1 MDIESSSTNNEEN
14 DLVAIPELGTSEY
27 VPEQTNIDIG
37 SPHQPIINMDIGMDI
52 DDESCKNHTVI
63 LPEDSCKHTGYS
75 NKKEFRGCGQWGSDC
90 TIGCSLCG
98 NCCDRCM
105 PCGCIFNKIK
115 PLYFFILYLLTGESD
130 SRANVY
136 KNYFKIEKVADDNK
150 VSVFQ
155 ILETIAVVCFELY
168 KTLIGSF
175 LTVFTAQRCGEQT
188 CTIWQNFLPKN
199 DLELAGLICN
209 FLMATSLFIEYIF
222 EIMREAYL
230 IKYLK
235 YDYDIAN
242 NGYHISELYESSDKT
257 IFKKLIPLYI
267 IYIRFS
273 YVVLL
278 IYIINI
284 SISAVIIRENY
295 YDNTSL
301 FGFITNAL
309 FIIYKIYNVVEI
321 TSYKGN
327 YFYSAYK
334 RKNMHYNTIR
344 SQYLRETQTMTFN
357 ERLENLSE
365 IPLSFTAQPQLS
377 GDEPTG
383 SLPDNHIVAIPD
395 LGTNVSVRLL
405 CEDGVSLPDIHI
417 AIPPETNH
425 DDLSQKNTNI
435 TFQEILKYIR
445 SDKSK
450 NMADFQEI
458 HKSIIEQS
466 RANNDDNEDEE
477 YDEDNNWYIDDAY
490 KRKLKRIQSMRQHRM
505 ER

>member
-1 MDIESSSTNNEEN
+1 MDNNLTLTLVPITDIIIPSDQESVISDNSICTVEYPSAVEMPITGDNVLSRDVEVSSESNNSSSDFSITI
-14 DLVAIPELGTSEY
+14 APES
-27 VPEQTNIDIG
+27 DR
-37 SPHQPIINMDIGMDI
+37 
-52 DDESCKNHTVI
+52 
-63 LPEDSCKHTGYS
+63 HTGYS
-75 NKKEFRGCGQWGSDC
+75 NKTEFSGCGPWGSDC
-90 TIGCSLCG
+90 KS
-98 NCCDRCM
+98 CCIFFCNDFCTLGT
-105 PCGCIFNKIK
+105 PCGYLFNKIK

-136 KNYFKIEKVADDNK
+136 KNYFKIEKVVDDNK

-199 DLELAGLICN
+199 DLELAGLVCN
-209 FLMATSLFIEYIF
+209 FVMATSLFIEYIF

-242 NGYHISELYESSDKT
+242 NGYNISELYESSDKN

-278 IYIINI
+278 IYVINI

-334 RKNMHYNTIR
+334 RKNIHYNTIR
-344 SQYLRETQTMTFN
+344 PQYLLHTQTMNVN
-357 ERLENLSE
+357 EKSENPSE
-365 IPLSFTAQPQLS
+365 IPLSFTAQSQES
-377 GDEPTG
+377 CDESTVNP
-383 SLPDNHIVAIPD
+383 PDIV
-395 LGTNVSVRLL
+395 
-405 CEDGVSLPDIHI
+405 EDGIALSSPNIHI
-417 AIPPETNH
+417 TIPQETNNAY
-425 DDLSQKNTNI
+425 LSPENKNL
-435 TFQEILKYIR
+435 TFLEILEYIR
-445 SDKSK
+445 RDKSK

-458 HKSIIEQS
+458 HANIVEQS
-466 RANNDDNEDEE
+466 RANNDDDADEE
-477 YDEDNNWYIDDAY
+477 YDEENNWYIDEAY
-490 KRKLKRIQSMRQHRM
+490 KRKLKKIQEMKNQRIRY
-505 ER
+505 